1 MEILFHGRS
10 PITISW
16 GMSAAETQMDDH
28 KEPTLDRDEFVKVW
42 HEYGLRFSVFVP
54 DHQPKPDTWEP
65 DVAEFDERGRVNPH
79 YLKHWKFLPR
89 TKEFLRE
96 RYAKYG
102 SLQGPTIFF
111 DCLVRK
117 FQKPMHYV
125 RVERESGPDFFE
137 VKDGPEWYEKAIRMG
152 IFDWQVG
159 FSCRSVL
166 CQRSW
171 CPMHRGHRP
180 HRINHVD
187 IYGLITVFER
197 IPAATAK
204 TQVGKWFGMKLG
216 ELESTGARTSTRLR
230 RKVSK
235 KAFDDLMKEYANV
248 RTHQV
253 KELIGRLHGLITRS
267 PLVEWHR
274 RQFDEDHAFISDKAA
289 TNLYKIN
296 GPAAKA
302 YVWLLTR
309 QEELARNTRSPSLS
323 VSDSELAKAIGVSK
337 PTAQTYRKVLE
348 RLKLIESVEEK
359 RGEIKEIRIARV
371 RY

>member
-1 MEILFHGRS
+1 
-10 PITISW
+10 
-16 GMSAAETQMDDH
+16 MDDP
-28 KEPTLDRDEFVKVW
+28 KDTTLDRDEFVKAW

-65 DVAEFDERGRVNPH
+65 EVEQFDEKGRVNPH

-102 SLQGPTIFF
+102 ILQGPTLFF
-111 DCLVRK
+111 DCLVRE
-117 FQKPMHYV
+117 FQKRMHYL
-125 RVERESGPDFFE
+125 RVERESGPDFFP
-137 VKDGPEWYEKAIRMG
+137 VNDTKAWYEKAIRMG

-166 CQRSW
+166 CERAW
-171 CPMHRGHRP
+171 CPMHRGHHP
-180 HRINHVD
+180 HWINHVD

-216 ELESTGARTSTRLR
+216 ELESSGARTSERLR

-235 KAFDDLMKEYANV
+235 KEFYDLMKEYENV
-248 RTHQV
+248 RVHQV
-253 KELIGRLHGLITRS
+253 RELVRRLHALITRS

-274 RQFDEDHAFISDKAA
+274 RQFDEDSAFLSDQAA
-289 TNLYKIN
+289 GNLYKID
-296 GPAAKA
+296 GPAVKA
-302 YVWLLTR
+302 YVWLLIR
-309 QEELARNTRSPSLS
+309 QEELARNTRGSGLS
-323 VSDSELAKAIGVSK
+323 VSDSELGDAVRVSK
-337 PTAQTYRKVLE
+337 PTAQSYRKTLE
-348 RLKLIESVEEK
+348 KLKLIQTLKSK
-359 RGEIKEIRIARV
+359 RGKIEEIRIVRV